1 MNWDEYFINM
11 LDSIAV
17 KSNDP
22 NTKCAAIIIG
32 QNNNIIST
40 GYNGFPR
47 GANDHDKAKWQ
58 KPEKYFWVE
67 HAERNA
73 IYNAALNGTK
83 LESTILYASHFP
95 CIDCARGIVNSGII
109 RVIVSNKNL
118 DAFSHKDSMYYEHKN
133 KTIEMFRQTK
143 VTLKIFGEE
152 DNSGDFLDNE
162 DLTKLWG
169 V

>member
-1 MNWDEYFINM
+1 MTWDEYYINM
-11 LDSIAV
+11 LEVVSL
-17 KSNDP
+17 KSKDT
-22 NTKCAAIIIG
+22 TKTSAIIVG
-32 QNNNIIST
+32 PNNEIRST
-40 GYNGFPR
+40 GYNGAPR
-47 GANDHDKAKWQ
+47 GFNDYDKSKFQ
-58 KPEKYFWVE
+58 KPEKYYWTE

-73 IYNAALNGTK
+73 IYNAARVGT
-83 LESTILYASHFP
+83 SVDNCCIFVSHFP

-133 KTIEMFRQTK
+133 RTIEMFRQTK
-143 VTLKIFGEE
+143 VTLKIFGED

>member
-1 MNWDEYFINM
+1 MTWDEYYINM
-11 LDSIAV
+11 LEVVSL
-17 KSNDP
+17 KSKDT
-22 NTKCAAIIIG
+22 TKTSAIIVG
-32 QNNNIIST
+32 PNNEIRST
-40 GYNGFPR
+40 GYNGPPR
-47 GANDHDKAKWQ
+47 GFNDADKTKFV
-58 KPEKYFWVE
+58 KPEKYYWVE

-73 IYNAALNGTK
+73 IYNAARNGT
-83 LESTILYASHFP
+83 SIDNCIIFASHFP

-118 DAFSHKDSMYYEHKN
+118 DAFSHKDSMYYEHKDR
-133 KTIEMFRQTK
+133 TIEMFRQTK